1 MSEKGFYLVVY
12 DITSNKRRN
21 RTHRLLLGYGTP
33 VQYSV
38 FECLLSKEEKDELEK
53 LIQKKIKP
61 RLDHVRIYRIC
72 ASCQNEIVIMGR
84 SEVTKDEDVIV
95 V

>member
-21 RTHRLLLGYGTP
+21 RTHKLLLGYGTP

-38 FECLLSKEEKDELEK
+38 FECLLSREEKDELEV
-53 LIQKKIKP
+53 LIKKKIKP

-72 ASCQNEIVIMGR
+72 ASCQTEIVIIGR
-84 SEVTKDEDVIV
+84 SELTKDENAIVI
-95 V
+95 